1 MRVLVTGGSGF
12 LGKRLNL
19 YKPDWIYISSKDYDL
34 TSSIKTKQM
43 FRNIKPDAVVHL
55 AARVG
60 GIKDNA
66 ENQALFYYQNV
77 MMNTNIIHEAYLAGI
92 PRVLS
97 SLSTCAFPDKL
108 EHYPF
113 SEKDFHKGSPTETN
127 FSYGYSKRML
137 HVQSV
142 AYRKQYG
149 MNYSTFCPSNLYG
162 PQDHFGSSS
171 SHFVA
176 ALVHKFANLCD
187 NKVIELWGTGTPLR
201 QQLYV
206 DDLCEI
212 IPILLERHNSDI
224 PLIVAPNENLS
235 VHKMSQIITEV
246 DKKRSVSFTF
256 NGKLDG
262 QYRKDGDNSMFLDL
276 VGGYNFTSFREG
288 IDKTY
293 KWYIENT
300 EEQ

>member
-1 MRVLVTGGSGF
+1 MKVLVTGGSGF
-12 LGKRLNL
+12 LGKRLKMREPTWQ
-19 YKPDWIYISSKDYDL
+19 YVSSKDYDL
-34 TSSIKTKQM
+34 INPIEVKQM
-43 FRNIKPDAVVHL
+43 FKEIRPDAVVHL

>member
-1 MRVLVTGGSGF
+1 MKVLVTGGSGF
-12 LGKRLNL
+12 LGKRLKMCEPTWQ
-19 YKPDWIYISSKDYDL
+19 YVSSKDYDL
-34 TSSIKTKQM
+34 INPIEVKQM
-43 FRNIKPDAVVHL
+43 FKEIRPDAVVHL

-77 MMNTNIIHEAYLAGI
+77 MMNTNIIQEAYLAGI

-127 FSYGYSKRML
+127 FPYGYSKRML